1 MLLTIL
7 VSIVVTAYI
16 VESLL
21 DRLNQSTARN
31 PLDPKIAHLYDPIE
45 REKSIAYSAEKT
57 NFGFIS
63 STFSTVIMILALALG
78 WFAVLDELIRER
90 FENEIV
96 ISLLFIAVLSVISWW
111 LNLPFQLYS
120 IFKIEA
126 KYGFNKTTVATFI
139 SDAIKGSAIAV
150 VLGGSLL
157 SAVLW
162 LYQELGSNFW
172 IFAWALVSAF
182 SLLMFMFGTSL
193 ILPLFNKLKKSI
205 DATWAKTQGK
215 GEVYQQDNDLQYS
228 YLDATILDKNPDAKK
243 TAEKIASDLGVK
255 IVKAPATS
263 LFGGLRLEIP
273 KPATVPTPAVSE
285 TITKP
290 KLGEAG
296 GVLIPSREDF
306 IQAGQN
312 IYEKGMEFGAWA
324 KQMIQQFGD
333 VVREFL
339 GDVWQAVSGAP
350 AKLNELMGYLPG
362 KGEAGAVTFGRGE
375 KEPTKATE
383 PEAPIEPEAETI
395 TEAMAQGLDIGKED
409 NIDTV
414 WIERV
419 IEYEEYVKFCKK
431 RDDLYN
437 QFDAIRQKIAD
448 L

>member
-7 VSIVVTAYI
+7 VSIVVAAYI

-90 FENEIV
+90 FDNEIV

-120 IFKIEA
+120 IFKMEA

-193 ILPLFNKLKKSI
+193 ILPLFNKLKP
-205 DATWAKTQGK
+205 
-215 GEVYQQDNDLQYS
+215 V
-228 YLDATILDKNPDAKK
+228 
-243 TAEKIASDLGVK
+243 
-255 IVKAPATS
+255 
-263 LFGGLRLEIP
+263 
-273 KPATVPTPAVSE
+273 
-285 TITKP
+285 
-290 KLGEAG
+290 EAG
-296 GVLIPSREDF
+296 DLRTEI
-306 IQAGQN
+306 
-312 IYEKGMEFGAWA
+312 EKYCAAQGYS
-324 KQMIQQFGD
+324 
-333 VVREFL
+333 L
-339 GDVWQAVSGAP
+339 GRLFVMDGS
-350 AKLNELMGYLPG
+350 K
-362 KGEAGAVTFGRGE
+362 RS
-375 KEPTKATE
+375 TKANAFFSGLGKSKTIVLFDTLIE
-383 PEAPIEPEAETI
+383 KLSTKEIVAVLAHEIGHYKRRHTLSMFIFSNVQTFATFALLGWLLSYPELSTALGASVQSFHLSALAFFILFTPLSIVLGLINNSWSRHNEYDADTFAQQTYDVAPMMSALTKISTDSLANLSPHP
-395 TEAMAQGLDIGKED
+395 L
-409 NIDTV
+409 
-414 WIERV
+414 
-419 IEYEEYVKFCKK
+419 YVAFNYTHPTLLQ
-431 RDDLYN
+431 RLN
-437 QFDAIRQKIAD
+437 N
-448 L
+448 LS

>member
-7 VSIVVTAYI
+7 VSIVVAAYI

-90 FENEIV
+90 FDNEIV

-193 ILPLFNKLKKSI
+193 ILPLFNKLKP
-205 DATWAKTQGK
+205 
-215 GEVYQQDNDLQYS
+215 V
-228 YLDATILDKNPDAKK
+228 
-243 TAEKIASDLGVK
+243 
-255 IVKAPATS
+255 
-263 LFGGLRLEIP
+263 
-273 KPATVPTPAVSE
+273 
-285 TITKP
+285 
-290 KLGEAG
+290 EAG
-296 GVLIPSREDF
+296 DLRTEI
-306 IQAGQN
+306 
-312 IYEKGMEFGAWA
+312 EKYCAAQGYS
-324 KQMIQQFGD
+324 
-333 VVREFL
+333 L
-339 GDVWQAVSGAP
+339 GRLFVMDGS
-350 AKLNELMGYLPG
+350 K
-362 KGEAGAVTFGRGE
+362 RS
-375 KEPTKATE
+375 TKANAFFSGLGKSKTIVLFDTLIE
-383 PEAPIEPEAETI
+383 KLSTKEIVAVLAHEIGHYKRRHTLSMFIFSNVQTFATFALLGWLLSYPELSTALGASVQSFHLSALAFFILFTPLSIVLGLINNSWSRHNEYDADTFAQQTYDVAPMKSALTKISTDSLANLSPHP
-395 TEAMAQGLDIGKED
+395 L
-409 NIDTV
+409 
-414 WIERV
+414 
-419 IEYEEYVKFCKK
+419 YVAFNYTHPTLLQ
-431 RDDLYN
+431 RLN
-437 QFDAIRQKIAD
+437 N
-448 L
+448 LS